1 MRQLF
6 FDFNDR
12 ELKLFRRLN
21 TPRKIQDF
29 INSVPVNF
37 EPNGD
42 SCLSPRE
49 VIKQNRAHCVEGALL
64 AATVLWFHGSR
75 PQLMDIRSNR
85 KDVDHVVALFKK
97 NGYWGAISKT
107 NHAVLRF
114 REPVYKTPRELA
126 LSFFHEYFDDTG
138 KKNMREFSEP
148 FDLSKIKDRS
158 WMTSKD
164 NLWNLVRA
172 LDESRHYKI
181 LNKKQIANL
190 RLADAIEIKAGKIT
204 EY

>member
-1 MRQLF
+1 
-6 FDFNDR
+6 
-12 ELKLFRRLN
+12 
-21 TPRKIQDF
+21 
-29 INSVPVNF
+29 
-37 EPNGD
+37 
-42 SCLSPRE
+42 
-49 VIKQNRAHCVEGALL
+49 
-64 AATVLWFHGSR
+64 
-75 PQLMDIRSNR
+75 MDIRSNR

-107 NHAVLRF
+107 NHAILRF

-126 LSFFHEYFDDTG
+126 MSFFHEYFDDTG

-190 RLADAIEIKAGKIT
+190 RLADAIEIKAGK
-204 EY
+204 